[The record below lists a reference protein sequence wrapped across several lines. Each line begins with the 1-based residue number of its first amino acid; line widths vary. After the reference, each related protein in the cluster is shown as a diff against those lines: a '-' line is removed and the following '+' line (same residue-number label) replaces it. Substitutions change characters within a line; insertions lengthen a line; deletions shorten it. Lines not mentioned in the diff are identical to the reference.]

1 MEDTET
7 MVKVTGVKFKKNGK
21 MYYFDPG
28 ELELQQGDG
37 VIVETARGME
47 FARVTMGLK
56 DIRESDVMHPLK
68 KVVRIADED
77 DLRRHEENESK
88 KGHAME
94 VCREKIQKHHLD
106 MKLIDVEFTFDN
118 NKIIFYFTADGRVD
132 FRDLVKDLASVF
144 KMRIELRQVGVRD
157 EAKMLG
163 GIGCCGRELC
173 CASWLADFQPVSIKM
188 TKTQNLSLN
197 PTKISGVCGRLMCC
211 LKYENSTYQ
220 ELRKGMPDVN
230 ERVRVGDEI
239 GKVIETNILRGTVK
253 VRMFTGE
260 KDENGREKLN
270 SEILTYDKDE
280 VERLGKKANSG
291 RGGAESAGMKC
302 PCQGKCQNR
311 SAAHAPDVQA
321 DALKEG
327 TAEAGTKGNCAE
339 EEGVNAS
346 AEPAQDAAAEKTEEQ
361 PRNTSERNRARDSRN
376 GNGRNGKRR
385 DRDHEKS
392 RSHERSG
399 GNKRHPRSASGKKKN
414 SPGAKEHRKTEVVF
428 QSFSFDDSAKSGS
441 SEGVAGRGRRS
452 GKKPDA
458 RKTKHDEQKDH
469 GAHHSKKPEASGQVK
484 PRTPEDGNDAQS

>member
-1 MEDTET
+1 MDET

-28 ELELQQGDG
+28 ELQLQQGDG

-47 FARVTMGLK
+47 FARVTMGSAE
-56 DIRESDVMHPLK
+56 IQESDITHPLK
-68 KVVRIADED
+68 KVVRIADEAD
-77 DLRRHEENESK
+77 IQRHEENEGK

-94 VCREKIQKHHLD
+94 VCREKIKKHHLD

-173 CASWLADFQPVSIKM
+173 CASWLSDFQPVSIKM

-220 ELRKGMPDVN
+220 ELRKGMPEVN
-230 ERVRVGDEI
+230 ERVRVGDEV

-260 KDENGREKLN
+260 KDDNGREKLN
-270 SEILTYDKDE
+270 SEILTFEKDE
-280 VERLGKKANSG
+280 LERLGKKGN
-291 RGGAESAGMKC
+291 GGKPGNQEQNPAMKC
-302 PCQGKCQNR
+302 PCQGKCHHMQADEEKAEEA
-311 SAAHAPDVQA
+311 SGEAASQEGTKADVQEA
-321 DALKEG
+321 QSPEAAPEKAAKEEHEHRRKHGASPEKNRENRDAHRKRDKNRDRDGES
-327 TAEAGTKGNCAE
+327 
-339 EEGVNAS
+339 AS
-346 AEPAQDAAAEKTEEQ
+346 GK
-361 PRNTSERNRARDSRN
+361 
-376 GNGRNGKRR
+376 GNGRN
-385 DRDHEKS
+385 KS
-392 RSHERSG
+392 RQNSGRRRNSQNG
-399 GNKRHPRSASGKKKN
+399 GNKK
-414 SPGAKEHRKTEVVF
+414 KEHKKTEVVF
-428 QSFSFDDSAKSGS
+428 QSFSFDEKDENRKPENGAKHGEHSRREQRNGRAGKPENGGQKNGRSENAGS
-441 SEGVAGRGRRS
+441 SSEKNSSSDS
-452 GKKPDA
+452 G
-458 RKTKHDEQKDH
+458 EQ
-469 GAHHSKKPEASGQVK
+469 S
-484 PRTPEDGNDAQS
+484 

>member
-1 MEDTET
+1 MEDTEA
-7 MVKVTGVKFKKNGK
+7 MVTVTGVKFKKNGK

-47 FARVTMGLK
+47 FARVTLGNAE
-56 DIRESDVMHPLK
+56 IQESDVTRPLK
-68 KVVRIADED
+68 KVVRVADEA
-77 DLRRHEENESK
+77 DLQRHEENESK

-94 VCREKIQKHHLD
+94 VCREKIQKHNLD

-220 ELRKGMPDVN
+220 ELRKGMPEVN
-230 ERVRVGDEI
+230 ERVRIGDEV

-270 SEILTYDKDE
+270 SEILTYDKED
-280 VERLGKKANSG
+280 VERLGKKASNAG
-291 RGGAESAGMKC
+291 KGAGAEHAAMRC
-302 PCQGKCQNR
+302 PCQGKCRTEAAAGENENAGEETESGTDADSGAGPEIRAERKDAQSAAEETGSGSREGRR
-311 SAAHAPDVQA
+311 SAQ
-321 DALKEG
+321 E
-327 TAEAGTKGNCAE
+327 
-339 EEGVNAS
+339 
-346 AEPAQDAAAEKTEEQ
+346 
-361 PRNTSERNRARDSRN
+361 
-376 GNGRNGKRR
+376 KRR
-385 DRDHEKS
+385 DQAGHGGRNS
-392 RSHERSG
+392 RSRDRNRDNEHRHSRRS
-399 GNKRHPRSASGKKKN
+399 RSRSGKKK
-414 SPGAKEHRKTEVVF
+414 GAPQENKDHKKTEVVF
-428 QSFSFDDSAKSGS
+428 QSFSFNKEEGNGKSSDGKAGKSRRPAGKGSAQRDKNGGRNARPGRAENRS
-441 SEGVAGRGRRS
+441 SEDKTA
-452 GKKPDA
+452 A
-458 RKTKHDEQKDH
+458 REMNH
-469 GAHHSKKPEASGQVK
+469 
-484 PRTPEDGNDAQS
+484 DAQD

>member
-1 MEDTET
+1 MDET

-28 ELELQQGDG
+28 ELQLQQGDG

-47 FARVTMGLK
+47 FARVTMGSAE
-56 DIRESDVMHPLK
+56 IQESDITHPLK
-68 KVVRIADED
+68 KVVRIADEAD
-77 DLRRHEENESK
+77 IQRHEENEGK

-132 FRDLVKDLASVF
+132 FRDLVKDLASIF

-173 CASWLADFQPVSIKM
+173 CASWLSDFQPVSIKM

-220 ELRKGMPDVN
+220 ELRKGMPEVN

-260 KDENGREKLN
+260 KDDNGREKMN
-270 SEILTYDKDE
+270 SEILTFEKDE
-280 VERLGKKANSG
+280 LERLGKKGN
-291 RGGAESAGMKC
+291 AGKPGSTDQNPPMKC
-302 PCQGKCQNR
+302 PCQGKCHR
-311 SAAHAPDVQA
+311 MA
-321 DALKEG
+321 EG
-327 TAEAGTKGNCAE
+327 AEASDEAGTQEKTKTDAQE
-339 EEGVNAS
+339 AAS
-346 AEPAQDAAAEKTEEQ
+346 AENALEKPSKEEHEH
-361 PRNTSERNRARDSRN
+361 RRKHGSSSEKNRDSRDFRRN
-376 GNGRNGKRR
+376 REKNKERGGESGSGKGNGKR
-385 DRDHEKS
+385 KS
-392 RSHERSG
+392 RQNSGKKRNSQNG
-399 GNKRHPRSASGKKKN
+399 GNKK
-414 SPGAKEHRKTEVVF
+414 KEHKKTEVVF
-428 QSFSFDDSAKSGS
+428 QSFSFDEKEGKQKPENGLKHGEHSRIESRNGGNGRNSETETAGAS
-441 SEGVAGRGRRS
+441 SEKGTSSDS
-452 GKKPDA
+452 G
-458 RKTKHDEQKDH
+458 
-469 GAHHSKKPEASGQVK
+469 
-484 PRTPEDGNDAQS
+484 AQS